1 MTESE
6 WRNLGV
12 QQSPGWIHYLI
23 HAPGKEQSQLCI
35 VVTCWWYTG
44 TSPLGHLCSRD
55 TSSKFGPKKNVHIIF
70 VFVTSVLGTPLLR
83 GKGHC
88 FWVPKP
94 RFNLHSG
101 DILAIKRWL
110 ITKIVDKIKCWLV
123 TMATAF
129 KTWTTGISLKIYI
142 LHLWEFNTQL
152 CRDKLI
158 IFSAYKE
165 SGVR

>member
-1 MTESE
+1 MILPKELAELVPKTHLMTESE

-55 TSSKFGPKKNVHIIF
+55 TSSRFGPEKNVHIIF
-70 VFVTSVLGTPLLR
+70 VFVTSVLGTPLFR

-94 RFNLHSG
+94 RFNLHSR
-101 DILAIKRWL
+101 DILAIRRWL
-110 ITKIVDKIKCWLV
+110 ITKIVDKIKIMLTSHNGHSFQNV
-123 TMATAF
+123 NYRYLT
-129 KTWTTGISLKIYI
+129 
-142 LHLWEFNTQL
+142 
-152 CRDKLI
+152 
-158 IFSAYKE
+158 
-165 SGVR
+165 